1 MENKVYVMYYS
12 YAMTDDNDNCVSGC
26 SIKLFSTHAG
36 AYLAFMNLIR
46 SELENWSE
54 IVTNVSLTNDGV
66 KADIPD
72 NYVMTSTFKPK
83 SGRFVLYNKDNYE
96 KSHINIEFKAQPV
109 L

>member
-1 MENKVYVMYYS
+1 MENKVYVMHYS
-12 YAMTDDNDNCVSGC
+12 YAMADDNDNCVSGL
-26 SIKLFSTHAG
+26 SIKVFSTHAG

-54 IVTNVSLTNDGV
+54 IVTNVSLTNNGV

-72 NYVMTSTFKPK
+72 NYVMTSAFEPK
-83 SGRFVLYNKDNYE
+83 SGVFALYDKDNYE
-96 KSHINIEFKAQPV
+96 KSHIDIGFQAQPV